1 MTDQDGRNPQGFVAT
16 KSYRRFGE
24 MCDACRQARV
34 VGLSHGPP
42 GTGKT
47 ESAKRYA
54 QWSLFKPFLPET
66 FITFTGRSAVDD
78 FYPYRPLTFASASL
92 DASMQQC
99 RTVFY
104 TPPVAASV
112 ARLEKQV
119 LTLFAAFSY
128 LIEAANQRHEG
139 TEEFLVTRRFSPLI
153 ELLIVDEANRLKD
166 AGLELIR
173 DLADRG
179 EFGLVLLGMPGLEK
193 RLMRAP
199 QLYSRVG
206 FAHEMEPLSD
216 AETRDFLE
224 KRWSH
229 RVKPSS
235 DDFTDKE
242 AVGTILR
249 ITRGNIRLIERL
261 MMQVEHILVANQT
274 QVVTKEVVETARQ
287 NLIIGPD

>member
-1 MTDQDGRNPQGFVAT
+1 MTDQNGGQPPSFVET

-24 MCDACRQARV
+24 MCDGGLRARV
-34 VGLSHGPP
+34 VGLSYGPP

-78 FYPYRPLTFASASL
+78 FYPYRPLTFTSAPL
-92 DASMQQC
+92 DTSMQQC

-104 TPPVAASV
+104 TPPVSASV

-128 LIEAANQRHEG
+128 LVEAAHQRHQG

-153 ELLIVDEANRLKD
+153 ELFIVDEANRLKD

-173 DLADRG
+173 DVADRG
-179 EFGLVLLGMPGLEK
+179 SSAWCYSVCLAWKNACCVLPNSTRGLALPM
-193 RLMRAP
+193 
-199 QLYSRVG
+199 
-206 FAHEMEPLSD
+206 
-216 AETRDFLE
+216 
-224 KRWSH
+224 RWSRSLTRRRAIFWRSGFRH

-235 DDFTDKE
+235 DNFTGKE
-242 AVGTILR
+242 AVGAILR

-261 MMQVEHILVANQT
+261 MMRGASMS
-274 QVVTKEVVETARQ
+274 
-287 NLIIGPD
+287 